1 MAVTFFIPLR
11 PTDEFKSKTN
21 FIKNIT
27 KMKRAI
33 TITIALLIG
42 SFSYAQDGLE
52 QKLKA
57 LESNDTT
64 SVEITETF
72 EVEEEIEGL
81 KVTEQTTS
89 WSPAKSD
96 TTTVRFGK
104 RRIVIIE
111 KDGSTSIEIPER
123 NDTFT
128 FDSDKDKDFTYKRKA
143 RFKGHWAGLEW
154 GFNGFMD
161 ANRSINMKDDLKY
174 LELRQGRSWNINLN
188 ILQQSF
194 GLGTDKVG
202 LVTGLGFEFNDYHF
216 RNPLTLKVENGI
228 TMPDSSYLLNPDRNV
243 TKTKLSMSHLT
254 LPLLLEFQIPT
265 SHDRHRV
272 FISAG
277 VIGGVRLGSHTKIE
291 YEGANKGKDKVK
303 NDYNLSSFRYGF
315 TARVG
320 YRSLKLFANYY
331 PTPLFEEGKSQ
342 GPNVY
347 PFSVGLILLSFN

>member
-1 MAVTFFIPLR
+1 
-11 PTDEFKSKTN
+11 
-21 FIKNIT
+21 
-27 KMKRAI
+27 MKKAI
-33 TITIALLIG
+33 LISIALLIG
-42 SFSYAQDGLE
+42 SFSYAQEGLE

-57 LESNDTT
+57 LESSDTT
-64 SVEITETF
+64 AVESTEQYDV
-72 EVEEEIEGL
+72 EVDVEGL
-81 KVTEQTTS
+81 KVTEQSTP
-89 WSPAKSD
+89 WSPSKSD

-128 FDSDKDKDFTYKRKA
+128 FDSHKDKDFTYKRKP
-143 RFKGHWAGLEW
+143 RFKGHWAGFEW

-161 ANRSINMKDDLKY
+161 PNNSINMKDELKY

-194 GLGTDKVG
+194 GFGTDKVG

-216 RNPLTLKVENGI
+216 RNPITLMVNSDGI
-228 TMPDSSYLLNPDRNV
+228 TVPNYSYDEDLTKNV

-254 LPLLLEFQIPT
+254 VPLLLEFQIPT

-272 FISAG
+272 FLSAG

-291 YEGANKGKDKVK
+291 YEGLSKGKDKVK
-303 NDYNLSSFRYGF
+303 NDYNLSAFRYGF